1 MNTKIIG
8 EFEKSQV
15 IKQNVPNIQIGDTVE
30 VHTIIRDGDKTRIQR
45 FKGIVIAISGK
56 GATKTFTVRKISYGV
71 GVEKIFPLYSTN
83 IEKIEILKHAKVR
96 RSKLYF
102 LRNRV
107 GKKAMKLK
115 KGDVVEPHENEINE
129 PTNEA
134 VDEVENQAKEEVT
147 EQASENSNK

>member
-1 MNTKIIG
+1 MNNKVI
-8 EFEKSQV
+8 EFETQNAKSVPQV
-15 IKQNVPNIQIGDTVE
+15 QIGDTVV
-30 VHTIIRDGDKTRIQR
+30 VHTIIRDGNKTRIQK
-45 FKGIVIAISGK
+45 FKGLIIAMSGK
-56 GATKTFTVRKISYGV
+56 GVSKTFTVRKISYGV

-115 KGDVVEPHENEINE
+115 KGDVVEPHENVVSEPSNE
-129 PTNEA
+129 E
-134 VDEVENQAKEEVT
+134 VKEVENQAEEVT
-147 EQASENSNK
+147 EEAQQNTNS